1 MLLIA
6 PCQQQW
12 TKYWVKVRPV
22 PVLGWK
28 SCSKSPGNSASVV
41 LMAGSEMQRLS
52 STFNTQIVFVQ
63 KKSAVLLRD
72 LQPSRGWSLL
82 LGCVCNVIT
91 LKERFGEMGKSD
103 RTTKNVSQKGTDLVS
118 RHHRVIFHG
127 ASPRFVLQT
136 ESNFHNQKRN
146 EASYAIPNLLLI
158 VSLPRN
164 LSLLGYC

>member
-1 MLLIA
+1 MDKILGKGETCPSAWVEKLLKE
-6 PCQQQW
+6 P
-12 TKYWVKVRPV
+12 
-22 PVLGWK
+22 WK
-28 SCSKSPGNSASVV
+28 FSQCCV

-103 RTTKNVSQKGTDLVS
+103 RTTNNVSQKGTDLVS